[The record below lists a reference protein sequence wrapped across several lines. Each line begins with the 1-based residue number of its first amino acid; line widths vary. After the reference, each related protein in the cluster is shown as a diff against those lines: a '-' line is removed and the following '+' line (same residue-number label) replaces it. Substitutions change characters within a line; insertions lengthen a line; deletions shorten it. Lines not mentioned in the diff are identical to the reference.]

1 MGRKSNVNQAD
12 RQIAV
17 ELRSK
22 GMTYKEIVSE
32 MENRVTIDW
41 CKLNLKGIVN
51 ATPEATVKETVLSM
65 ALRPQGVTY
74 YECCKVFVEQGLCY
88 ETINEEEDDE
98 RTMYDTYQK
107 IKRSVKDKNSEA
119 VFRPV
124 WLDPN
129 NAKACLQEMLQLA
142 DNLYCRFQSY
152 VDDYMI
158 SMFPEDYNNKEI
170 RKSVEYELSALG
182 IPFKIKESVIDRCD
196 RNSAIV
202 LKLQERN

>member
-22 GMTYKEIVSE
+22 GLTYKEIVAE

-41 CKLNLKGIVN
+41 CKLNLKGVVN

-74 YECCKVFVEQGLCY
+74 YECCNVFVEQGLCY
-88 ETINEEEDDE
+88 ETINEEEDGE

-129 NAKACLQEMLQLA
+129 NAKACLQEILQLA

-152 VDDYMI
+152 VDDYMEA
-158 SMFPEDYNNKEI
+158 MFPEDYNNKDI

-196 RNSAIV
+196 RNSVVV

>member
-1 MGRKSNVNQAD
+1 MGRKSNVNQVD

-22 GMTYKEIVSE
+22 GLTYKEIVAE

-74 YECCKVFVEQGLCY
+74 YECCNVFVEQGLCY
-88 ETINEEEDDE
+88 ETINEEEDGE

-129 NAKACLQEMLQLA
+129 NAKACLQEMLQNA
-142 DNLYCRFQSY
+142 DNLYNRFQGY

-158 SMFPEDYNNKEI
+158 AMFPDDYNNKEI

-196 RNSAIV
+196 RNSVVV

>member
-22 GMTYKEIVSE
+22 GMTYKEIVSK

-41 CKLNLKGIVN
+41 CKLNLKGVVN

-74 YECCKVFVEQGLCY
+74 YECCNVFVEQGLCY
-88 ETINEEEDDE
+88 ETINEEEDGE

-129 NAKACLQEMLQLA
+129 NAKACLQEILQLS

-152 VDDYMI
+152 VNDYMEA
-158 SMFPEDYNNKEI
+158 MFPEDYNNKEI

-196 RNSAIV
+196 RNSVVV

>member
-1 MGRKSNVNQAD
+1 MGRKSNVNQVD

-22 GMTYKEIVSE
+22 GLTYKEIVAE

-41 CKLNLKGIVN
+41 CKLNLKGVVN

-74 YECCKVFVEQGLCY
+74 YECCNVFVEQGLCY
-88 ETINEEEDDE
+88 ETINEEEDGE

-129 NAKACLQEMLQLA
+129 NAKACLQEILQLA

-152 VDDYMI
+152 VDDYMEA
-158 SMFPEDYNNKEI
+158 MFPEDYNNKDI

-196 RNSAIV
+196 RNSVVV

>member
-1 MGRKSNVNQAD
+1 MGRKSNVNQVD
-12 RQIAV
+12 RQIAI

-22 GMTYKEIVSE
+22 GLTYKEIVLE
-32 MENRVTIDW
+32 MENRATIDW
-41 CKLNLKGIVN
+41 CKLNLKGVVN
-51 ATPEATVKETVLSM
+51 ATPEATVKEIVLSL

-74 YECCKVFVEQGLCY
+74 YECCNVFVEQGLCY
-88 ETINEEEDDE
+88 ETINEEEDGE

-107 IKRSVKDKNSEA
+107 IKRSVKDKNGEA

-152 VDDYMI
+152 VDDYMEA
-158 SMFPEDYNNKEI
+158 MFPDDYNNKEI

-196 RNSAIV
+196 RNSAV
-202 LKLQERN
+202 VSKLQERN

>member
-22 GMTYKEIVSE
+22 GMTYKEIVSK

-41 CKLNLKGIVN
+41 CKLNLKGVVN

-74 YECCKVFVEQGLCY
+74 HECCNVFVEQGLCY
-88 ETINEEEDDE
+88 ETINEEEDGE

-129 NAKACLQEMLQLA
+129 NAKACLQEILQLS

-152 VDDYMI
+152 VNDYMEA
-158 SMFPEDYNNKEI
+158 MFPEDYNNKEI

-196 RNSAIV
+196 RNSVVV

>member
-1 MGRKSNVNQAD
+1 MGRKSNVNQVD

-22 GMTYKEIVSE
+22 GLTYKEIVAE

-41 CKLNLKGIVN
+41 CKLNLKGVVN
-51 ATPEATVKETVLSM
+51 VTPDATVKEIVLSM

-88 ETINEEEDDE
+88 ETINEEEDGE

-129 NAKACLQEMLQLA
+129 NAKACLQEMLQNA
-142 DNLYCRFQSY
+142 DNLY
-152 VDDYMI
+152 
-158 SMFPEDYNNKEI
+158 FPA
-170 RKSVEYELSALG
+170 R
-182 IPFKIKESVIDRCD
+182 
-196 RNSAIV
+196 
-202 LKLQERN
+202 